1 MIFKLESP
9 ESPGGRE
16 VGKYMRMHKQGEDET
31 QLKKTANFCHVEAR
45 HIFVL
50 EYKEG
55 G

>member
-1 MIFKLESP
+1 
-9 ESPGGRE
+9 
-16 VGKYMRMHKQGEDET
+16 MRMHKRGEDET
-31 QLKKTANFCHVEAR
+31 QLKKKNANFCHVEAR